1 MDVTWYSMYVGS
13 VLFAIIGLITNH
25 HYYNFLCQVSDKL
38 KLWEATVINSSNS
51 YGRKCNSKE

>member
-38 KLWEATVINSSNS
+38 KL
-51 YGRKCNSKE
+51 